1 MKENT
6 RRMAVNSK
14 KAAKGDEMKHT
25 NRWKHPVTALCIGI
39 GVGAVLGILFAPKSG
54 EETREDLL
62 EGVTEGMDEV
72 SAKAA
77 RITRGAR
84 RLANQTREQVVEAI
98 KAGTEAYR
106 DAARMA

>member
-1 MKENT
+1 M
-6 RRMAVNSK
+6 RR
-14 KAAKGDEMKHT
+14 T

-54 EETREDLL
+54 DETREDLL

-72 SAKAA
+72 SAKSAKIA
-77 RITRGAR
+77 RGAR
-84 RLANQTREQVVEAI
+84 RLVNQTREQVEEAI

>member
-1 MKENT
+1 
-6 RRMAVNSK
+6 
-14 KAAKGDEMKHT
+14 
-25 NRWKHPVTALCIGI
+25 
-39 GVGAVLGILFAPKSG
+39 
-54 EETREDLL
+54 
-62 EGVTEGMDEV
+62 MDEV